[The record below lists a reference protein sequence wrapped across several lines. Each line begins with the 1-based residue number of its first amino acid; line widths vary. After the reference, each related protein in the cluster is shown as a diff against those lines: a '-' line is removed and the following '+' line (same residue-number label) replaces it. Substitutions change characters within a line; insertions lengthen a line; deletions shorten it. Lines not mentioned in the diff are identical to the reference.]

1 MFEIVK
7 AGGIVMV
14 PIILASIIAV
24 AITFERLWSLREQRV
39 VPVELTDKVWQW
51 IENRALTDKQI
62 LALEQHSPLGGC
74 SPPGSRTATAIG
86 R

>member
-39 VPVELTDKVWQW
+39 GPGGADRQGLAVDRKP
-51 IENRALTDKQI
+51 RAD
-62 LALEQHSPLGGC
+62 
-74 SPPGSRTATAIG
+74 
-86 R
+86 